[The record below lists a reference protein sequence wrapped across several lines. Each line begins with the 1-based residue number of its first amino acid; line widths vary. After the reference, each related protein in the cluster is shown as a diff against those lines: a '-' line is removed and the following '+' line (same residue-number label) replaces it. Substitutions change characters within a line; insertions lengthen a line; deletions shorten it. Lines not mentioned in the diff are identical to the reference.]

1 MTKKEF
7 LEVLVKELERLEK
20 VEHVSDLAN
29 NGRYAEVD
37 AVVARIDY
45 SVLEEYM
52 DEVDGDGDLSAK
64 IDIPEPYVLTFA
76 IYLSGSDY
84 NEVDVLESW
93 KDLKEALRD
102 CGDVGNAIATT
113 ISCDNI
119 NSFDTFE
126 ELVLGEEAEEDEEEP
141 DEDCDD
147 EETDEDEDPDEEDS
161 DAEEENGE
169 SEE

>member
-37 AVVARIDY
+37 AVVAEIDY
-45 SVLEEYM
+45 SALEEYM
-52 DEVDGDGDLSAK
+52 DEVDGEGDLSAK
-64 IDIPEPYVLTFA
+64 TDIPEAYVLTFA
-76 IYLSGSDY
+76 IYLSGSPYD
-84 NEVDVLESW
+84 ECDVLESW
-93 KDLKEALRD
+93 KDLQTALRS
-102 CGDVGNAIATT
+102 CGDVGNAIAEKM
-113 ISCDNI
+113 ISECVND
-119 NSFDTFE
+119 FDTLE
-126 ELVLGEEAEEDEEEP
+126 ELVLGEEADEDEE
-141 DEDCDD
+141 
-147 EETDEDEDPDEEDS
+147 DEDEDPDEDGDDEETDDEDF